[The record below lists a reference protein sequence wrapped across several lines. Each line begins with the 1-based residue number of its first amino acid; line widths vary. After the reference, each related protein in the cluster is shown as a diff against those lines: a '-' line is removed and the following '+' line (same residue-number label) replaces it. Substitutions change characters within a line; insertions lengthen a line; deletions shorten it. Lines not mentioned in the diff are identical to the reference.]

1 MVNQRDEKTPVPGQD
16 RISELMQSMFT
27 VKIEMT
33 DTLLQ
38 LLTPDEKNR
47 LAKKL
52 ERVIVPLTKDQC
64 VGMARGTIKYPS
76 DNYTP
81 NQLMMHMM
89 EEIRDQVN
97 YDLTR
102 RQFYGIIGRYRRRQC
117 GFRRDI
123 RVNATTAKERVCRQQ
138 DQKTW

>member
-97 YDLTR
+97 YVWMW
-102 RQFYGIIGRYRRRQC
+102 
-117 GFRRDI
+117 RDA
-123 RVNATTAKERVCRQQ
+123 VNQEAAWENMTLHGKVDITEE
-138 DQKTW
+138 